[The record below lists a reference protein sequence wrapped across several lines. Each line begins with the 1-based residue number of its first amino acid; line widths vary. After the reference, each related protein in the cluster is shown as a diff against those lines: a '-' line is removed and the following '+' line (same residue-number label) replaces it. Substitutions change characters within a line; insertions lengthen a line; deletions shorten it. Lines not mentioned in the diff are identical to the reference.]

1 MVLDCAGEQC
11 SDAQSWDVK
20 SESLECF
27 EGAYEIGGEIPRCCK
42 FQRRSRDRRP
52 HVSERGRKAR
62 TWTIEKFRN

>member
-1 MVLDCAGEQC
+1 MVLDCAGEQ
-11 SDAQSWDVK
+11 SEAQPRDVK
-20 SESLECF
+20 SESLECS

-62 TWTIEKFRN
+62 TWTTEKFRN